1 MIEVFEPVIGDE
13 EIEAVIAALRRGE
26 ISGSFGESIPRFEE
40 EFAAYCGCKYGVA
53 VSSGS
58 TALHIAVAAAGIGA
72 GDEVLISSST
82 NIATALAVIHNQ
94 AIPVPVDSESLTWNL
109 DLGLIEDLITEKTKA
124 IIPVHLYGHP
134 VDMDRLMEIARR
146 YNLLVIEDCAESHG
160 AACRGRVTG
169 SFGDM
174 ACFSFYANKVITTGE
189 GGMVTTNDEA
199 LAERLRL
206 LRNLA
211 FTKPRFRHE
220 EAGFNFR
227 MTGIQAAMGRAQFA
241 KIDHILSEKR
251 RVAHTYNEFLR
262 DIDGLQLPHE
272 ADWARNVYW
281 MYSVVVQPEFGITRD
296 QLMDSLRAAE
306 IDTRTFF
313 CPMNQQPCL
322 LSLPDF
328 RAVPCPVADGLWD
341 NGLYLPSTYSLS
353 EDVIK
358 QVAGAVKAAAQSQK
372 KAMSL
377 L

>member
-1 MIEVFEPVIGDE
+1 MIEVFEPIIGDE
-13 EIEAVIAALRRGE
+13 EIKAVEAALRRGE
-26 ISGSFGESIPRFEE
+26 ISGSFGESIPRFEQ
-40 EFAAYCGCKYGVA
+40 EFAAYCGCQHGIA

-58 TALHIAVAAAGIGA
+58 TALHLAVAAAGIGE
-72 GDEVLISSST
+72 GDEVLVSAST
-82 NIATALAVIHNQ
+82 NIATALAVVHNG

-109 DLGLIEDLITEKTKA
+109 DLDLIEGLITEKTKA

-134 VDMDRLMEIARR
+134 VDMDALMEIARR
-146 YNLLVIEDCAESHG
+146 HNLLVIEDCAESHG
-160 AACRGRVTG
+160 ATCRGRMTG

-189 GGMVTTNDEA
+189 GGMVTTNDDR

-227 MTGIQAAMGRAQFA
+227 MTGYQAAMGSAQFA
-241 KIDHILSEKR
+241 KIENILSEKR
-251 RVAHTYNEFLR
+251 RVAHTYNNFLS
-262 DIDGLQLPHE
+262 DIEGLQRPHE
-272 ADWARNVYW
+272 ADWAKNVYW
-281 MYSVVVQPEFGITRD
+281 MYAVVVHPEFGISRD
-296 QLMDSLRAAE
+296 ELMSQLRGAN

-322 LSLPDF
+322 QSLPDF
-328 RAVPCPVADGLWD
+328 RAVPCPVADGLWE

-353 EDVIK
+353 EQVIK
-358 QVAGAVKAAAQSQK
+358 QIADVVRSASASRKQASS
-372 KAMSL
+372 SL
-377 L
+377 